1 MVYNSTLDM
10 TKEGLSVESFKIVRK
25 IGKGRFGSVFLAQH
39 IKSQAVIALKV
50 LSKAQI
56 KEEQM

>member
-1 MVYNSTLDM
+1 M
-10 TKEGLSVESFKIVRK
+10 TKEELSVESFKIVRK